1 MSTKQPDVLVAP
13 PSPLAA
19 LTLAEMHVRRWELK
33 ATCDR
38 CATKLRVSLP
48 AMIRTHGPDAV
59 FWGQKPRCPGLE
71 CEKGVLTYAARA
83 LTGGTWVS
91 MTSPPCQLD
100 LAAYKSRHAA
110 YRGPR

>member
-1 MSTKQPDVLVAP
+1 MGTKQTDVLMAP

-48 AMIRTHGPDAV
+48 AMIWTHGPTPSSGA
-59 FWGQKPRCPGLE
+59 GSRAAPGWNVRP
-71 CEKGVLTYAARA
+71 G
-83 LTGGTWVS
+83 S
-91 MTSPPCQLD
+91 
-100 LAAYKSRHAA
+100 
-110 YRGPR
+110 